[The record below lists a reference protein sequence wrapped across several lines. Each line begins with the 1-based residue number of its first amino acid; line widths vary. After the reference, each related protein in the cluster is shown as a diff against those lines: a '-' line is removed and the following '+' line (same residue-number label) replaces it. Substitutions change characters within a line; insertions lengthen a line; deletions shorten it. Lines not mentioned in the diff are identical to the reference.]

1 MRIKVFVFIF
11 LVGTLALVSLVKTY
25 LVFEY
30 KRNFSYLSELE
41 QKIQNY
47 KNEQSKLNVEISI
60 IETEI
65 YSFKSINPDSL
76 DSNLR

>member
-65 YSFKSINPDSL
+65 YSFTSINPDSL

>member
-1 MRIKVFVFIF
+1 MRIKVFVFIV

-47 KNEQSKLNVEISI
+47 KNEQSKLNVEILI
-60 IETEI
+60 IETQI
-65 YSFKSINPDSL
+65 YSFKNVNPDSL
-76 DSNLR
+76 DSNLS

>member
-1 MRIKVFVFIF
+1 MRIKFFVFIF

-47 KNEQSKLNVEISI
+47 QNEQSKLNVEISI

-65 YSFKSINPDSL
+65 YSFNNLNPDSL

>member
-1 MRIKVFVFIF
+1 MKIKVFVFIF

-47 KNEQSKLNVEISI
+47 KNEQSKLNVEILI

-65 YSFKSINPDSL
+65 YSFKNVNL
-76 DSNLR
+76 DSPGSNIR

>member
-1 MRIKVFVFIF
+1 MRIKFFVFIF

-41 QKIQNY
+41 QKIQIY

-65 YSFKSINPDSL
+65 YSFKNVNL
-76 DSNLR
+76 DSPGSNIR

>member
-1 MRIKVFVFIF
+1 MKIKVFVFIF
-11 LVGTLALVSLVKTY
+11 LVGTLALISLVKTY

-41 QKIQNY
+41 QKIQIY

-65 YSFKSINPDSL
+65 YSFKNVNL
-76 DSNLR
+76 DSPGSNIR

>member
-1 MRIKVFVFIF
+1 MRIKFFVFIF

-30 KRNFSYLSELE
+30 KRIFSYLSELE

-65 YSFKSINPDSL
+65 YSFNNLNPDSQ

>member
-1 MRIKVFVFIF
+1 MRIKFFVFIF

-65 YSFKSINPDSL
+65 YSFKNVNL
-76 DSNLR
+76 DSPGSNIR

>member
-41 QKIQNY
+41 QKMQNY
-47 KNEQSKLNVEISI
+47 RNEQSKLNVEISI

-65 YSFKSINPDSL
+65 YSFKNVNPDPL

>member
-1 MRIKVFVFIF
+1 MKIKVFVFIF
-11 LVGTLALVSLVKTY
+11 LVGTLALISLVKTY

-41 QKIQNY
+41 QKVQNY

-65 YSFKSINPDSL
+65 YSFKNVNLDSPG
-76 DSNLR
+76 SNLR

>member
-1 MRIKVFVFIF
+1 MRIKFFVFIF

-41 QKIQNY
+41 QKIQKY

-65 YSFKSINPDSL
+65 YSFNNLNPDSL
-76 DSNLR
+76 DTNLR

>member
-1 MRIKVFVFIF
+1 MRIKFFVFIF

-65 YSFKSINPDSL
+65 YSFKNINPDSL

>member
-65 YSFKSINPDSL
+65 YSFTNINPDSL

>member
-1 MRIKVFVFIF
+1 MRIKVFVFIV

-47 KNEQSKLNVEISI
+47 KNEQSKLNVEILI

-65 YSFKSINPDSL
+65 YSFKNVNPDSL
-76 DSNLR
+76 DSNLS

>member
-1 MRIKVFVFIF
+1 MRIKFFVFIF

-41 QKIQNY
+41 QRMQNY

-65 YSFKSINPDSL
+65 YSFKNVNPDPL

>member
-1 MRIKVFVFIF
+1 MRIKFFVFIF

-47 KNEQSKLNVEISI
+47 KNEQSKLNVEILI

-65 YSFKSINPDSL
+65 YSFKNVNPDSL
-76 DSNLR
+76 DSNLS

>member
-1 MRIKVFVFIF
+1 MRIKVFVFIV

-65 YSFKSINPDSL
+65 YSFNNLNPDSL

>member
-1 MRIKVFVFIF
+1 MRIKVFVFIV

-47 KNEQSKLNVEISI
+47 KNEQSKLNVEILI

-65 YSFKSINPDSL
+65 YSFKNVNL
-76 DSNLR
+76 DSPGSNIR

>member
-1 MRIKVFVFIF
+1 MRIKVFVFIV

-41 QKIQNY
+41 QKVQNY

-65 YSFKSINPDSL
+65 YSFKNVNL
-76 DSNLR
+76 DSPGSNIR

>member
-11 LVGTLALVSLVKTY
+11 LVWTLALVSLVKTY

-65 YSFKSINPDSL
+65 YSFKNINPDSL

>member
-1 MRIKVFVFIF
+1 M
-11 LVGTLALVSLVKTY
+11 
-25 LVFEY
+25 
-30 KRNFSYLSELE
+30 
-41 QKIQNY
+41 QNY

-65 YSFKSINPDSL
+65 YSFKNVNPDPL

>member
-1 MRIKVFVFIF
+1 MRIKFFVFIF

-41 QKIQNY
+41 QKIQIY

-65 YSFKSINPDSL
+65 YSFNNLNPDSL

>member
-1 MRIKVFVFIF
+1 MRIKFFVFIF

-41 QKIQNY
+41 QKVQNY

-65 YSFKSINPDSL
+65 YSFKNVNL
-76 DSNLR
+76 DSPGSNIR

>member
-1 MRIKVFVFIF
+1 MKIKVFVFIF

-41 QKIQNY
+41 QKVQNY

-65 YSFKSINPDSL
+65 YSFKNVNL
-76 DSNLR
+76 DSPGSNIR

>member
-65 YSFKSINPDSL
+65 YSFKNVNPDSL
-76 DSNLR
+76 DSNFR

>member
-65 YSFKSINPDSL
+65 YSFKIVNPDPL
-76 DSNLR
+76 DSNLK

>member
-1 MRIKVFVFIF
+1 MKIKVFVFIF
-11 LVGTLALVSLVKTY
+11 LVGTLALISLVKTY

-41 QKIQNY
+41 QKVQNY

-65 YSFKSINPDSL
+65 YSFKNVNL
-76 DSNLR
+76 DSPGSNIR

>member
-1 MRIKVFVFIF
+1 MRIKFFVFIF

-41 QKIQNY
+41 QKIQIY

-65 YSFKSINPDSL
+65 YSFNNLNPDSL
-76 DSNLR
+76 DTNLR

>member
-1 MRIKVFVFIF
+1 MRIKVFVFIV

-47 KNEQSKLNVEISI
+47 KNEQSKLNVEILI

-65 YSFKSINPDSL
+65 YSFKNVNPDSL

>member
-1 MRIKVFVFIF
+1 MRIKVFIFIF

-65 YSFKSINPDSL
+65 YSFKNVNPDSL
-76 DSNLR
+76 DSNFR

>member
-1 MRIKVFVFIF
+1 MRIKFFVFIF

-65 YSFKSINPDSL
+65 YSFNNLNPDSL
-76 DSNLR
+76 DTNLR

>member
-65 YSFKSINPDSL
+65 YSFKNINPDSL

>member
-1 MRIKVFVFIF
+1 MCIRD
-11 LVGTLALVSLVKTY
+11 S
-25 LVFEY
+25 
-30 KRNFSYLSELE
+30 FSYLSELE

-65 YSFKSINPDSL
+65 YSFKNVNL
-76 DSNLR
+76 DSPGSNIR